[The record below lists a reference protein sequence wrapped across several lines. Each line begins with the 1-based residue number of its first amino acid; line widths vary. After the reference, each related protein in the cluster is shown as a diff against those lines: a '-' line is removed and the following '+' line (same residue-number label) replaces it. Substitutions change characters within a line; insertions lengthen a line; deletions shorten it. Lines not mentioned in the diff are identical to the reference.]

1 MTWRYLLQE
10 LPSGRFLHTQL
21 PLTDVTVTETLSGPG
36 GLTGSIP
43 HDLPQLKDERGEPLI
58 KEWGAAIWAEA
69 DGEIRGGGIV
79 DRVGPDG
86 SQLSVECVGFSGA
99 LKGQPYT
106 GNGEVWSKVDPLV
119 VVRTI
124 WAHWQSQ
131 PGGDLGVLVD
141 GTTSPIRIGEEQYV
155 PIDSS
160 LSEFD
165 TTFSDGPIRLNSWDT
180 HDLGGMIDE
189 WVQQGYFDYHE
200 ETEWDQEKAGLVH
213 RLRLHYPRKGRVR
226 DNLRFR
232 IGENVRV
239 VPTSEASEEGYASQ
253 VMFLGAGE
261 GRTKLQAFSP
271 PDSTRLRHL
280 AVVTDDKVKRK
291 TDAQQRANAEAAKRL
306 GLLEF
311 STLTITDHSHARIG
325 SWEVGDEIR
334 VTGSGGWVDF
344 NARARILSST
354 ISPEQGNTATL
365 EVKVV

>member
-1 MTWRYLLQE
+1 MSWRYLLQE
-10 LPSGRFLHTQL
+10 LPSRRFLHTQL
-21 PLTDVTVTETLSGPG
+21 PLTDVSLTDALSGPG
-36 GLTGSIP
+36 GLSGVLP
-43 HDLPQLKDERGEPLI
+43 HDLPQLKDADGNPLI
-58 KEWGAAIWAEA
+58 REWGAAIWAEA

-79 DRVGPDG
+79 DLAQPEG
-86 SQLSVECVGFSGA
+86 SQFKIECVGFSGA

-106 GNGEVWSKVDPLV
+106 GSGRVWSKVDPLD
-119 VVRTI
+119 VVRAI
-124 WAHWQSQ
+124 WDHWQSE

-165 TTFSDGPIRLNSWDT
+165 TTFSDGPIRLNHYDT

-200 ETEWDQEKAGLVH
+200 ESEWDEEKADLVH
-213 RLRLHYPRKGRVR
+213 RLRLYYPRRGKVR
-226 DNLRFR
+226 DDLRFY

-239 VPTSEASEEGYASQ
+239 VPAGELPEEGFASQ

-261 GRTKLQAFSP
+261 GRTKLQAFSR
-271 PDSTRLRHL
+271 PDLTRLRHL
-280 AVVTDDKVKRK
+280 AVVTDDKVKRQ
-291 TDAQQRANAEAAKRL
+291 TDAQQRANMEAARRL
-306 GLLEF
+306 GLLEL
-311 STLTITDHSHARIG
+311 STLTVTDHNNAPFG
-325 SWEVGDEIR
+325 TWGVGDEIR
-334 VTGSGGWVDF
+334 IVGPGGWVDF
-344 NARARILSST
+344 DTRVRIVSST